1 MLEGAPTPAL
11 IRNWSYVAEAFRP
24 PSVNWCGFFRRPGLQ
39 PRRNWFQSSW
49 ALAPE
54 ESFFLLVVFFRSL

>member
-39 PRRNWFQSSW
+39 PRRNGCDIKG

-54 ESFFLLVVFFRSL
+54 DEMFLMVR